1 DFGYSVEISG
11 TLTGDSLAYKTAPTV
26 YFASKIVMSV
36 RPRFV
41 LGLDQ
46 FKRQALG
53 RAASLHEF
61 RQRRDHRHKTGAAQT
76 VLQIFRRVI
85 HKDIAIKIDGVAAEF
100 QGVGFLN
107 RDALTFR
114 HQQFN

>member
-1 DFGYSVEISG
+1 MFAAVKPDEPASNFQQR
-11 TLTGDSLAYKTAPTV
+11 DNA
-26 YFASKIVMSV
+26 YFASKIVRSV
-36 RPRFV
+36 GPRFF

-46 FKRQALG
+46 LKRQTLG
-53 RAASLHEF
+53 RAASLHEL
-61 RQRRDHRHKTGAAQT
+61 RQRRDHRRKTGAAQT